1 MKLYCRNFI
10 ELWKTENLLLEDV
23 HRVSYELK
31 SRGNNCCYSVTKL
44 CLTLLW
50 HHQLQQPGF
59 PVLHCLLEFAQT
71 HAHWVG
77 DAIQPSH
84 SLSSPFPSALNIFQH
99 QKSGG
104 LMRNWDRLTCK
115 YWRNS
120 CGGGR
125 QLWLTEETKTL
136 EEIVL
141 ECIHWKEPSWRA
153 FPTAH
158 VLQFWDAS
166 GQATNRMGTHPHPS
180 GENWLQSSLV
190 HGCQLYTLLIWSYS
204 P

>member
-1 MKLYCRNFI
+1 MSNSF
-10 ELWKTENLLLEDV
+10 
-23 HRVSYELK
+23 
-31 SRGNNCCYSVTKL
+31 VT
-44 CLTLLW
+44 
-50 HHQLQQPGF
+50 
-59 PVLHCLLEFAQT
+59 
-71 HAHWVG
+71 
-77 DAIQPSH
+77 PSTTTARFFCT
-84 SLSSPFPSALNIFQH
+84 SLSLRVCSDSCPLSWWCHPTISSSVIPFSFCLKYFPASED
-99 QKSGG
+99 GG
-104 LMRNWDRLTCK
+104 LMRNWDRLNCK

-141 ECIHWKEPSWRA
+141 QCIHWKKPSWRA

-158 VLQFWDAS
+158 VLQCWDAS

-180 GENWLQSSLV
+180 GESWLQSSLV
-190 HGCQLYTLLIWSYS
+190 HGCQLYTLLIWSCS